1 MDNIFSEDDGN
12 SWLSLTLKGCRGNRC
27 RDVVRYHNNSQ
38 DWAAIV
44 MRSQKKSFY
53 YKIQSRP
60 KHSNIHRENCNDY
73 SFCIVLVRMWKIAI
87 RIVFHIFVASKQQL
101 LEDTG
106 HMSKYK
112 PVWLILARL
121 ALKALAYR
129 RAWMFTYWFIFS
141 NTNPLQTYKL
151 ERWTSYFH
159 SVQKRQNKE
168 KNIKERDE
176 LLK

>member
-1 MDNIFSEDDGN
+1 MWTTSSLKMTVTAGCL
-12 SWLSLTLKGCRGNRC
+12 WLWKAAEETDVETWWDTTTTVRTESNRNESKKKCFTISSKVDQSILTFTEK
-27 RDVVRYHNNSQ
+27 
-38 DWAAIV
+38 IV
-44 MRSQKKSFY
+44 T
-53 YKIQSRP
+53 I
-60 KHSNIHRENCNDY
+60 

-101 LEDTG
+101 LEDTS

-112 PVWLILARL
+112 LVWLILARL
-121 ALKALAYR
+121 ALEALAYG
-129 RAWMFTYWFIFS
+129 RAWMFIYWFKFS

-168 KNIKERDE
+168 KNIKERDK